1 MEYLEALSVA
11 SFIIGGVSV
20 VCGFFLAII
29 LSSTGSYLGNSLAG
43 TAFSFGMGLVI
54 FFWIMAYV
62 ILPKSKGLQNKTRP

>member
-29 LSSTGSYLGNSLAG
+29 LNSTGLYLGN

-62 ILPKSKGLQNKTRP
+62 ILPKSKGRQNKTIS